1 MQDELKSRKYARY
14 TKHFKRE
21 DSWRLIR
28 KAAQD
33 GWRITPMADLTWDV
47 VKTDLPVLEQEV

>member
-33 GWRITPMADLTWDV
+33 GWRI